1 MTKPAGLGHSLSHI
15 VAGQPAL
22 ISTSLVQ
29 VCFFYSAYKDL
40 IYLEKK
46 KKISGEVRPKLACKL
61 WTKRLALSIS
71 PFT

>member
-46 KKISGEVRPKLACKL
+46 KINKRRGEAKTGL
-61 WTKRLALSIS
+61 
-71 PFT
+71 